1 MCWCNNK
8 KKIFYIFF
16 IKETVTRSC
25 SARVT
30 FVLRLLHVRV
40 TLVTR
45 SCSTRYTYV
54 QRFLRQPVLTNY
66 YGLMAFFRRLSCFPN
81 SNVM

>member
-25 SARVT
+25 S
-30 FVLRLLHVRV
+30 
-40 TLVTR
+40 
-45 SCSTRYTYV
+45 TRYTYV

-66 YGLMAFFRRLSCFPN
+66 YAFITFFRRLSCFPK

>member
-16 IKETVTRSC
+16 IKETVTLSC

-40 TLVTR
+40 PRVTR
-45 SCSTRYTYV
+45 TCNAI
-54 QRFLRQPVLTNY
+54 LDE
-66 YGLMAFFRRLSCFPN
+66 AFEN
-81 SNVM
+81 K

>member
-40 TLVTR
+40 PRVTR
-45 SCSTRYTYV
+45 TCNGICV
-54 QRFLRQPVLTNY
+54 
-66 YGLMAFFRRLSCFPN
+66 GAFYLKLFF
-81 SNVM
+81 

>member
-40 TLVTR
+40 PRGCVKMHTL
-45 SCSTRYTYV
+45 
-54 QRFLRQPVLTNY
+54 
-66 YGLMAFFRRLSCFPN
+66 FFYDNAPTFP
-81 SNVM
+81 SRGFVIT

>member
-16 IKETVTRSC
+16 IKETVTRLC

-30 FVLRLLHVRV
+30 FVLRLLHVCVPRV
-40 TLVTR
+40 TRT
-45 SCSTRYTYV
+45 C
-54 QRFLRQPVLTNY
+54 N
-66 YGLMAFFRRLSCFPN
+66 AF
-81 SNVM
+81 

>member
-30 FVLRLLHVRV
+30 FVLRLLHVRA
-40 TLVTR
+40 TLSETACFDKLLCFYYLFQALVMFPEVKCYVII
-45 SCSTRYTYV
+45 CSKKAL
-54 QRFLRQPVLTNY
+54 F
-66 YGLMAFFRRLSCFPN
+66 SDK
-81 SNVM
+81 

>member
-30 FVLRLLHVRV
+30 FVLRSLHVRV
-40 TLVTR
+40 SRVTR
-45 SCSTRYTYV
+45 TCS
-54 QRFLRQPVLTNY
+54 
-66 YGLMAFFRRLSCFPN
+66 AFWDSPFWQIITIL
-81 SNVM
+81 